1 MAFIKVQKL
10 VRNEDGSVRSGS
22 ASILVTE
29 YDRSAKHLSRHR
41 IREKLGKVVTLDETG
56 KRGVFLSPTRGLVA
70 YDSVSDTFESIGKD
84 DPRVKDLD
92 LFAEPQIHTIFGD
105 VYLFLQ
111 VCEKS
116 GLLKV
121 LRTAFPQDR
130 EYERVLSHLLHSVL
144 KDGSRVSCD
153 DFISKS
159 FASCLFSSIPTGSL
173 GSDTVYFSMM
183 GEDRSK
189 VAFFKA
195 FVSHMRKKDPL
206 FGKGCYVDSTPLPNT
221 IRDNPFNALCSH
233 GIQSTS
239 IQTRL
244 VLVLDEKT
252 GFPVWFSII
261 PGNVLDLSTLQ
272 SAMEDVAETLD
283 IRIDDFVLDAG
294 YASKETIGTFH
305 CGNEEGKTMTVRMPA
320 KNGYPYKTLYHQAK
334 KLMDNAKY
342 EFIRQGHTY
351 FGKRL
356 ETEVFGFKMHA
367 YVYVDRDNALEG
379 CRNYR
384 LKYEDEYQKLTDKE
398 KNWYSVRFGFFILL
412 STEMKEP
419 DEKLDDY
426 FGRTRIETVFKTS
439 KEYLNLLPLSK
450 WSDLTVRGKILSDII
465 STIAL
470 LQLRKT
476 LTGPG
481 ISTCKLIGK
490 TQSLMCTKKRDGTVI
505 VEVPNK
511 QVKEFYQELKAK
523 VPSSVDLKTFK
534 TETLHLKT
542 GSSE

>member
-70 YDSVSDTFESIGKD
+70 YDSVSDVFESIGKD
-84 DPRVKDLD
+84 DPRVKALD
-92 LFAEPQIHTIFGD
+92 LFAEPQIHTVFGD
-105 VYLFLQ
+105 SYLFLQ

-121 LRTAFPQDR
+121 LRTAFPQDKD
-130 EYERVLSHLLHSVL
+130 YERVLSHLLHSVL

-159 FASCLFSSIPTGSL
+159 FASYLFGSIPTGSL

-195 FVSHMRKKDPL
+195 FVAQMRKKDPL

-252 GFPVWFSII
+252 GFPVWYSII
-261 PGNVLDLSTLQ
+261 PGNVLDLSTLR
-272 SAMEDVAETLD
+272 STMEDVAETLD

-294 YASKETIGTFH
+294 YASKETIETFH

-334 KLMDNAKY
+334 KLMGNAKY

-351 FGKRL
+351 FGKRF
-356 ETEVFGFKMHA
+356 ETEVFGFKMYA

-379 CRNYR
+379 CRGYR
-384 LKYEDEYQKLTDKE
+384 LKHEDEYQKLTDKE

-490 TQSLMCTKKRDGTVI
+490 TQSLMCTKKKDGTVI

-511 QVKEFYQELKAK
+511 QVKEFYKDLKVK

-542 GSSE
+542 GS